1 MQLLLQAV
9 LCIKSALNNKG
20 GLKEVTKFKDFLNR
34 LVLCFDVP
42 VARIKIALFEILS
55 TLILVHGEKGHEL
68 VMEAF
73 DFYKFQK
80 REEFRFHHVVQ
91 ALKFEGLTDEAQIA
105 LKTKVNIYF
114 WENKENEESENEN
127 RIRIKRKIKI
137 LFC

>member
-1 MQLLLQAV
+1 MLLQAV
-9 LCIKSALNNKG
+9 LCIKASLNNKG
-20 GLKEVTKFKDFLNR
+20 GLKEIIKFKDFLNR

-55 TLILVHGEKGHEL
+55 TLILVHSEKGHEL

-80 REEFRFHHVVQ
+80 REEFRFQAVVQ

-105 LKTKVNIYF
+105 AKTKVFFFFFLCF
-114 WENKENEESENEN
+114 WFVDSL
-127 RIRIKRKIKI
+127 IV
-137 LFC
+137 FCFFVI